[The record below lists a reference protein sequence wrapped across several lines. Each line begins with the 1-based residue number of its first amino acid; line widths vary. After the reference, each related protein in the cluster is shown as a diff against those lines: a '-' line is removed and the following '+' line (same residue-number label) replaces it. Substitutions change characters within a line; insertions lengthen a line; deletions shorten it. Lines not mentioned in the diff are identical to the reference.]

1 MGLLRLFGNGE
12 QELVLSGPDTVS
24 AKGVVVRVV
33 GCRCCNAQ
41 GKEIRMGK
49 ASKGFAMKKKKVIR
63 KRKSSAMYRREQKDR
78 QRRTEVRTHN
88 FKLPG
93 HAIVRA

>member
-49 ASKGFAMKKKKVIR
+49 ASKGFAMKKKGDTEAKVFR
-63 KRKSSAMYRREQKDR
+63 HVPERAER
-78 QRRTEVRTHN
+78 Q
-88 FKLPG
+88 
-93 HAIVRA
+93 AA